1 MQNKRDFILFLTK
14 LVCIAVLPLFIMVC
28 MGGQSSE
35 SESLFNLIK
44 AVDPQNVLGIGWN
57 GLVPHPCLHKLMGV
71 KCNSHCTTIVEI
83 RLENLNLS
91 DIVDVDSLCKLSN
104 LRVLSLAKNQIRG
117 NIPNSILH
125 CTRLTYLN
133 LSNNHL
139 SGRLPL
145 ALTKLKYLRRLDIS
159 NNHFTSIMPH
169 FMHELKP
176 LYTYYSKSSAVQRI
190 STVDWVEEVHSI
202 HTLSESPQSS
212 ESYADQESNES
223 NAGNE
228 HSYAG
233 WDILIPLVLGVGLFL
248 LFIYIVGQKAKNS
261 AKEREILKNLQD
273 SPLKTPPAKAREEVK
288 PVERHSELVFLVEE
302 HERFELEELLEAT
315 ADLKSQTLCS
325 SLYKV
330 ILKNSALYAVK
341 RLKQLQVSFEEFSQ
355 TMRQIGSLKHP
366 NMLPLVAYHST
377 NEEKLFIYK
386 YQSHGSL
393 LNLLEGKL
401 TSNTSRHG

>member
-1 MQNKRDFILFLTK
+1 
-14 LVCIAVLPLFIMVC
+14 
-28 MGGQSSE
+28 
-35 SESLFNLIK
+35 
-44 AVDPQNVLGIGWN
+44 
-57 GLVPHPCLHKLMGV
+57 
-71 KCNSHCTTIVEI
+71 
-83 RLENLNLS
+83 
-91 DIVDVDSLCKLSN
+91 
-104 LRVLSLAKNQIRG
+104 
-117 NIPNSILH
+117 
-125 CTRLTYLN
+125 
-133 LSNNHL
+133 
-139 SGRLPL
+139 
-145 ALTKLKYLRRLDIS
+145 
-159 NNHFTSIMPH
+159 
-169 FMHELKP
+169 MHDLKP

-202 HTLSESPQSS
+202 HTLSESPQSHK
-212 ESYADQESNES
+212 SYAGQESNES

-248 LFIYIVGQKAKNS
+248 LFIYIVGQKVKNS

-341 RLKQLQVSFEEFSQ
+341 RLKQLQVSFEEFSR

-377 NEEKLFIYK
+377 DEEKLFIYK

-393 LNLLEGKL
+393 LDLLEGKL